1 MTGDVKRSGH
11 RSWTVLWAA
20 IPMNSTQS
28 RKETQGRKEAK
39 EKKQLSDRVGLVE
52 RSFPSSSLRALRFSA
67 SLH

>member
-1 MTGDVKRSGH
+1 
-11 RSWTVLWAA
+11 
-20 IPMNSTQS
+20 MNSTQS